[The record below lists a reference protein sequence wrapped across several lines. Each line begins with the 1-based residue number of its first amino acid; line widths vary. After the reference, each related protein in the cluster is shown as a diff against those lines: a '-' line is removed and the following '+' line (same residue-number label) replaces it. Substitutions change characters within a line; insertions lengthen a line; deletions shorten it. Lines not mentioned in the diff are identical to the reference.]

1 MSYIQISQK
10 INKLFDDIPEFNSG
24 NITYDSVTLSDAT
37 FGGLTSQE
45 ELSSTSYD
53 FITSMSLSITLP
65 ALTNTNHIAN
75 PGGYISWVNNIGHS
89 IIEGIEFKIN
99 NESIIDLGFPYDKWL
114 DIYTEN
120 NDVDNNENDGLGK
133 YLDNSSRDKYDN
145 QQVNLEVPLHFWM
158 TDYTKNAFPF
168 FLINDG
174 KIRFRLRI
182 KKLASLIYYSPIG
195 NKGNINDTIQPTIK
209 LNIGSYQIN
218 DLQLKSKLKTQ
229 GFMSYFNYYTFN
241 SDTLTTSNNIHSSQN
256 TPLKQI
262 EVVVVANARNTK
274 RTNLDSIIEINKGDS
289 DINNN
294 DYLNYSA
301 TSDSVVPGLL
311 HSIDDINIFIDNKN
325 YFASQLSANFLR
337 KISSLE
343 NVVRIPDK
351 YIYNIAFTPQA
362 HTGETYGAL
371 DIDGV
376 TSMSL
381 KCSSI
386 TATASTI
393 FTFFTHIRKMTIRS
407 GDIDFDNWSSTDIE
421 FRSSGFKF
429 GDTAAAISGGSTLL
443 DKPLE
448 DLTVEEITEIKQ
460 EEEVFKIAT
469 STNIYNSFL
478 VFDVKTINNSI
489 YLDVIL
495 GDNIN
500 PNMIEGIL
508 RNKKNGS
515 LNKYGILNYI
525 FEIVD
530 INKKKYS
537 EATAINEYLKGN
549 IIREMIE
556 DMDVNP
562 NTSLEELFNVIIP
575 FSKGFYIN
583 NNNTIRRLDHW
594 LNDLETEKSI
604 GEVNFYVNSL
614 MLNNEPFNNRIYTIQ
629 INKTINVQTKPYTED
644 YTYWEENFKLDKTN
658 LFYLEYNNLK
668 PRTPSIVIIASEL
681 HPNINEKLSSDLTS
695 SEFEEQLG
703 IRIDCSGVS
712 RDIDFASFKETIF
725 KSYEDRR
732 DYLMYLAKNAK
743 GTSVYNKYYTRLNT
757 VNKISQGITKRGFIN
772 VFSIFTVYNI
782 NILIKGVGEVTITTL
797 NEYMRTKDLSII
809 SIRPETHSVEFT
821 FLYKV

>member
-24 NITYDSVTLSDAT
+24 NITYDSVTLSNAI
-37 FGGLTSQE
+37 FGGRTTQL

-65 ALTNTNHIAN
+65 ALTNTNHIDN

-99 NESIIDLGFPYDKWL
+99 NEVIIALGFPYDKWL

-120 NDVDNNENDGLGK
+120 NDVDNNEDDGLGK
-133 YLDNSSRDKYDN
+133 YMDNSSRDKYDN

-174 KIRFRLRI
+174 KIRFTLKI
-182 KKLASLIYYSPIG
+182 KPLASLIYYSPIG

-229 GFMSYFNYYTFN
+229 GFKSYFNYYTFN
-241 SDTLTTSNNIHSSQN
+241 SNTLTTSNNIQPSQF

-262 EVVVVANARNTK
+262 EVVVVANDRNTK
-274 RTNLDSIIEINKGDS
+274 RTNLDSIIEINKEDS

-294 DYLNYSA
+294 DYLNYNA

-311 HSIDDINIFIDNKN
+311 HSIDDINIFINGNN
-325 YFASQLSANFLR
+325 YFKNNLSANFLR

-362 HTGETYGAL
+362 HTGDTYGVL
-371 DIDGV
+371 DMEYV
-376 TSMSL
+376 ESMTL

-386 TATASTI
+386 TATESTI
-393 FTFFTHIRKMTIRS
+393 FTFFTHIRKMIIRS
-407 GDIDFDNWSSTDIE
+407 GYIDFDTWSSTDIE
-421 FRSSGFKF
+421 YNLTGFKL
-429 GDTAAAISGGSTLL
+429 GDSHLSEGSTSI

-460 EEEVFKIAT
+460 EEEMFKIAT

-478 VFDVKTINNSI
+478 AFDVKTINNSI

-500 PNMIEGIL
+500 PIMIDGIL
-508 RNKKNGS
+508 KNKKNGS

-530 INKKKYS
+530 INKKQYS
-537 EATAINEYLKGN
+537 EPKAINEYLKGN

-556 DMDVNP
+556 AIEINP
-562 NTSLEELFNVIIP
+562 NIKLEELFNVVIP

-594 LNDLETEKSI
+594 LNDSQTKKNKEEL
-604 GEVNFYVNSL
+604 NFYVNSL
-614 MLNNEPFNNRIYTIQ
+614 LLNNEAFNNRIYTIQ
-629 INKTINVQTKPYTED
+629 INKTIDVRTKPYKED
-644 YTYWEENFKLDKTN
+644 YTYWEYFKFDKTN
-658 LFYLEYNNLK
+658 LFYLEYNNFK

-681 HPNINEKLSSDLTS
+681 HPTINETLSSDLTI

-712 RDIDFASFKETIF
+712 RDIDFASFKETIL
-725 KSYEDRR
+725 KSYNDRL
-732 DYLMYLAKNAK
+732 DYLQTLAENAK
-743 GTSVYNKYYTRLNT
+743 GTSVYDKYYTRLNT
-757 VNKISQGITKRGFIN
+757 VNNISNGNTNRGFIN
-772 VFSIFTVYNI
+772 IFSIFTVYNI
-782 NILIKGVGEVTITTL
+782 NILIKGVGEVTITTF
-797 NEYMRTKDLSII
+797 NEYMKTKDLSRI